1 MAGKKDK
8 RPSWFKIYSSNRRTY
23 DAIPN
28 ESLGAAF
35 KAAMRYFETGG
46 KDEAIAAGIT
56 DELTKIAFETFLTGV
71 NESIEEYSKRVE
83 DGRRGQEAKQNKE
96 QTAAQKAALEQY
108 GTPEPH
114 PQQPKFSKG
123 A

>member
-1 MAGKKDK
+1 MAKQKDK
-8 RPSWFKIYSSNRRTY
+8 KPSWFKIYSSNRRTY
-23 DAIPN
+23 EAIPN

-35 KAAMRYFETGG
+35 KAAMKYFEAGG
-46 KDEAIAAGIT
+46 KDEEIAAGIE
-56 DELTKIAFETFLTGV
+56 DGLTKVAFETFLTGV
-71 NESIEEYSKRVE
+71 NESIEEYNKRVE

-108 GTPEPH
+108 GTPEPQ
-114 PQQPKFSKG
+114 PQKPQFRQG